1 MKDGYQKMELKAP
14 KVELAYLL
22 VMEGFFILATK
33 EWKIDQSWGW
43 MDMEDKL
50 Y

>member
-1 MKDGYQKMELKAP
+1 MKDGYQKMELKAL

-22 VMEGFFILATK
+22 VMEGFFILDIKA
-33 EWKIDQSWGW
+33 WQIDLTWGW
-43 MDMEDKL
+43 MDMEDKP